1 VELAPK
7 RRPRRKTPRRRDPG
21 ESERRSMASKNRED
35 SKKKE
40 TIGCEQSE
48 LLRLPVSVYF

>member
-1 VELAPK
+1 
-7 RRPRRKTPRRRDPG
+7 
-21 ESERRSMASKNRED
+21 MASNNTED